1 MRYGIFL
8 LLLVIVSPTPRIIES
23 GKTPRS
29 HVSYLKIRILI
40 ESRKNVLKYK
50 KKELLT
56 RTLRHGR
63 RV

>member
-40 ESRKNVLKYK
+40 ESRKNVLKHK

-56 RTLRHGR
+56 RTLRIGR